1 MFELKFRWLIFC
13 RIYLTVVLYLSFLMD
28 IWLVL
33 HRKLGFYLSY
43 SQNNSKTYFS
53 ELVTSTYPTQY
64 IHVGDTV
71 SLVCDLK
78 VKTEDELESMK
89 WFIGSDEVDDSN
101 LLDNANFDTTNTLQ
115 KTTYTDPVPDKT
127 EGGVYKCQYN
137 FKVGDPISLETTVAV
152 HCEYFFPAFVVNI
165 LILLLHSFVKISICS
180 FIF

>member
-1 MFELKFRWLIFC
+1 
-13 RIYLTVVLYLSFLMD
+13 MD

-33 HRKLGFYLSY
+33 QKKLVFYLSY

-71 SLVCDLK
+71 SLFCDLK

-152 HCEYFFPAFVVNI
+152 HCKYFFFRFCCEYFDFTSSFFCENLNLQFYILMNI
-165 LILLLHSFVKISICS
+165 YLLVHSFTNNNDLTTQNC
-180 FIF
+180 